1 MLSRRNVRIK
11 VMQSIYNWMQDK
23 ELSERGAVKHYRSSV
38 ALSFELLIFNI
49 RNIVLISRM
58 AVDDKAQRRKKF
70 LPTEEDRIFE
80 PILYRNPLIAALEK
94 NETYQDH
101 QREAFNRYLDVSQAR
116 KLYNTFA
123 QTDIYRS
130 FFTKDEYT
138 DEDYIQIF
146 LDLWKFLCTEYLY
159 IELIYDAY
167 PNWIDDD
174 SLVKGFVKRTI
185 RGILYDDQMLKSFK
199 PDKETTED
207 FGKELLEDVM
217 DNFQNFEEK
226 MIPNLQNW
234 SIDRIASVDKILIKM
249 ALSEFTNFPS
259 IPTKV
264 TINEYVDIAKMYST
278 DKSKDFLNG
287 ILDSLLKDL
296 IEAEK
301 VHKEGRGLLQ

>member
-94 NETYQDH
+94 NETYLDH
-101 QREAFNRYLDVSQAR
+101 QKDAFNQYLDVSQAR

-123 QTDIYRS
+123 QTDVYRS
-130 FFTKDEYT
+130 FFIRDEHT

-146 LDLWKFLCTEYLY
+146 YDLWKFLCTEYLY

-174 SLVKGFVKRTI
+174 SLVKGFVKRII
-185 RGILYDDQMLKSFK
+185 RGILYDEQLLKSFK

-207 FGKELLEDVM
+207 FGRALLEDVM
-217 DNFQNFEEK
+217 ENFQNFEEK

-249 ALSEFTNFPS
+249 AISEFTNFPS

>member
-1 MLSRRNVRIK
+1 MKLIWIIRRMLSI
-11 VMQSIYNWMQDK
+11 SIWMYHK
-23 ELSERGAVKHYRSSV
+23 LGNYII
-38 ALSFELLIFNI
+38 LLLRQMYIGHFFI
-49 RNIVLISRM
+49 R
-58 AVDDKAQRRKKF
+58 
-70 LPTEEDRIFE
+70 
-80 PILYRNPLIAALEK
+80 
-94 NETYQDH
+94 
-101 QREAFNRYLDVSQAR
+101 
-116 KLYNTFA
+116 
-123 QTDIYRS
+123 
-130 FFTKDEYT
+130 DEHT

-146 LDLWKFLCTEYLY
+146 YDLWKFLCTEYLY

-174 SLVKGFVKRTI
+174 SLVKGFVKRII
-185 RGILYDDQMLKSFK
+185 RGILYDEQLLKSFK

-207 FGKELLEDVM
+207 FGRALLEDVM
-217 DNFQNFEEK
+217 ENFQNFEEK

-249 ALSEFTNFPS
+249 AISEFTNFPS

>member
-1 MLSRRNVRIK
+1 MRIK